1 MLLELVAAA
10 ASASAA
16 ARCRGRCD
24 ARRGRAPARPRT
36 GGNLGACAAVPD
48 VIDNPA
54 LDVT

>member
-1 MLLELVAAA
+1 M
-10 ASASAA
+10 
-16 ARCRGRCD
+16 RCD
-24 ARRGRAPARPRT
+24 AMRGRAPARPRT